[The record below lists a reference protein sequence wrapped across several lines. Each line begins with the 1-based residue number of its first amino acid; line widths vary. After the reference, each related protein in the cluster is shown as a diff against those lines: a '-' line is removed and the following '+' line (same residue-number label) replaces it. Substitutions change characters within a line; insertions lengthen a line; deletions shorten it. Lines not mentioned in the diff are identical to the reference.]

1 MRQAAELK
9 TSQPIFPG
17 QPPPLARVDHNKQN
31 YAQPP
36 PRQSSQ
42 VSQRSSSSSSS
53 ASVNRTAFPGQAP
66 PTASTV
72 CLLFCLLFCI
82 VLFCLPFLF
91 ISQASGG
98 SNFREPLFQ
107 QQRPDLIIQR
117 QQPSPQLIQQQSPQT
132 QSTYN
137 NPSPQSVASPQGYYQ
152 NPSPHDSYYQQQL
165 QQQVMISETCL

>member
-82 VLFCLPFLF
+82 VLFGLPF
-91 ISQASGG
+91 
-98 SNFREPLFQ
+98 SNLLL
-107 QQRPDLIIQR
+107 D
-117 QQPSPQLIQQQSPQT
+117 QLICFGID
-132 QSTYN
+132 
-137 NPSPQSVASPQGYYQ
+137 VGGRLIQ
-152 NPSPHDSYYQQQL
+152 NEDGIL
-165 QQQVMISETCL
+165 SEDGKL